1 VELRGQIAVVTGAS
15 SGIGRATARELA
27 RRGNTVV
34 AVARREALL
43 REVIAECQS
52 DAPKS
57 SYLAGD
63 LGDRA
68 FAEGV
73 IEETAARHGRVDLL
87 VNNAAI
93 PVRKLFY
100 LTSVE
105 DVEDALRIN
114 FLSSVWTCY
123 AAIPHMLRTGGG
135 AIVNVSSFASKVVP
149 THETLYAASK
159 CALNGFTEG
168 LWNELHGSNI
178 HVALIH
184 PGPIDTEIWDKGE
197 HPDGYQGRKFPPS
210 MVADAIVEAVE
221 RRRYEVTVP
230 RRNLQLLAARFLRLV
245 APGLLRAGVRRMD
258 PIPPEAL
265 TEARERA
272 RRGSRLG
279 DDDGPGGPGD

>member
-1 VELRGQIAVVTGAS
+1 MKLKNQIAVVTGAS
-15 SGIGRATARELA
+15 SGIGRATARALA

-43 REVIAECQS
+43 REVTAECQT

-68 FAEGV
+68 FAEGA
-73 IEETAARHGRVDLL
+73 IEETVARHGRIDVL

-100 LTSVE
+100 LTSAD
-105 DVEDALRIN
+105 DVEDAMRVN
-114 FLSSVWTCY
+114 FFSCVWTCY
-123 AAIPHMLRTGGG
+123 AAIPHMLRDGGG

-168 LWNELHGSNI
+168 LWNELYGSNI
-178 HVALIH
+178 HVALVH

-197 HPDGYQGRKFPPS
+197 HPDGYTGRKFPPS
-210 MVADAIVEAVE
+210 IVADAILDAIE
-221 RRRYEVTVP
+221 RRRHEITVP
-230 RRNLQLLAARFLRLV
+230 RRNLQLMAARLLRLV

-258 PIPPEAL
+258 PVPPEAL
-265 TEARERA
+265 AAARERA
-272 RRGSRLG
+272 RRGARLG
-279 DDDGPGGPGD
+279 ETDGRSDPDD

>member
-1 VELRGQIAVVTGAS
+1 MKLRDQIAVVTGAS
-15 SGIGRATARELA
+15 SGIGRATARALA

-43 REVIAECQS
+43 REVATECQS

-57 SYLAGD
+57 GYLAGD

-73 IEETAARHGRVDLL
+73 VEETVARHGRIDVL

-105 DVEDALRIN
+105 DVEDAMRIN
-114 FLSSVWTCY
+114 FFSCVWTCY
-123 AAIPHMLRTGGG
+123 AAIPHMLRDGGG

-159 CALNGFTEG
+159 CAMNGFTEG

-178 HVALIH
+178 HVALVH

-197 HPDGYQGRKFPPS
+197 HPDGYQGRKFPPEL
-210 MVADAIVEAVE
+210 VADAILDAIE
-221 RRRYEVTVP
+221 RPRHEVTVP
-230 RRNLQLLAARFLRLV
+230 RRNLQLVAARLLRLV

-258 PIPPEAL
+258 PVPPEAL
-265 TEARERA
+265 AAARERA
-272 RRGSRLG
+272 RRGGRLG
-279 DDDGPGGPGD
+279 DDDAPSGPGD